1 MSLFLALIMV
11 CSLSIP
17 AFAATTQRLSTHC
30 KICGNSFAL
39 IKALSGTLENARTY
53 QEYYHIPDIPALEND
68 TSRSY
73 EVDST
78 LYVSTYN
85 GGKVCK
91 GCLENIINANWPY
104 KTAVSYDGQGKEA
117 YTVTVPASLTPG
129 TTGIIPGSMGVVKVE
144 GTWASNRKLC
154 VSAPSTVTLTNSID
168 GGTKVLDVMFQGI
181 AKIGD
186 NTAPISVTGNIL
198 VNKITN
204 ALFGTWTGT
213 ITYTVSM
220 IDVT

>member
-17 AFAATTQRLSTHC
+17 AFALTQRFNADC
-30 KICGNSFAL
+30 AICRNTFSVF
-39 IKALSGTLENARTY
+39 SGVENAVTY
-53 QEYYHIPDIPALEND
+53 QEYYHISDISGLEND
-68 TSRSY
+68 TQTYGIS
-73 EVDST
+73 EALCVGK
-78 LYVSTYN
+78 YN
-85 GGKVCK
+85 GGRICQS
-91 GCLENIINANWPY
+91 CLENKINANWPY

-117 YTVTVPASLTPG
+117 YTVTVPASLTLG
-129 TTGIIPGSMGVVKVE
+129 TTSIGSIGVVKVE

>member
-1 MSLFLALIMV
+1 MKKFMSLFLALIMV
-11 CSLSIP
+11 CSLSVP
-17 AFAATTQRLSTHC
+17 AFAVTQRFSTDC
-30 KICGNSFAL
+30 AICENTFSAIRGV
-39 IKALSGTLENARTY
+39 ENAVTY
-53 QEYYHIPDIPALEND
+53 QEYYHISDISGLEND
-68 TSRSY
+68 TP
-73 EVDST
+73 T
-78 LYVSTYN
+78 YVSSEALCVGKYN
-85 GGKVCK
+85 GSRICK
-91 GCLENIINANWPY
+91 SCLENIINANWPY
-104 KTAVSYDGQGKEA
+104 KTAVSYDGQGEEA

-129 TTGIIPGSMGVVKVE
+129 TTSIIPGSIGVVKVE

-154 VSAPSTVTLTNSID
+154 VSAPSNVTLTNSID

>member
-11 CSLSIP
+11 CSLSVP
-17 AFAATTQRLSTHC
+17 AFALTQRFSTDC
-30 KICGNSFAL
+30 AICGNTF
-39 IKALSGTLENARTY
+39 SGIRGVENAVTY
-53 QEYYHIPDIPALEND
+53 QEYYHISDISGLEND
-68 TSRSY
+68 TQAS
-73 EVDST
+73 
-78 LYVSTYN
+78 YVSSEALCVGKYN
-85 GGKVCK
+85 GGRICES
-91 GCLENIINANWPY
+91 CLENIINENWPY
-104 KTAVSYDGQGKEA
+104 KTAVSYDGQGEEA
-117 YTVTVPASLTPG
+117 YTVTVPASLTLG
-129 TTGIIPGSMGVVKVE
+129 TTSIGSIGVVKVK

-154 VSAPSTVTLTNSID
+154 VSAPRTVTLTNSID
-168 GGTKVLDVMFQGI
+168 GGTKELGVMFQSI

>member
-1 MSLFLALIMV
+1 MKKFMSLFLALIMV

-17 AFAATTQRLSTHC
+17 AFALTQRFNADC
-30 KICGNSFAL
+30 AICGNTFSVF
-39 IKALSGTLENARTY
+39 SGVENAVTY
-53 QEYYHIPDIPALEND
+53 QEYYHISDISGLEND
-68 TSRSY
+68 TQTYGIS
-73 EVDST
+73 EALCVGK
-78 LYVSTYN
+78 YN
-85 GGKVCK
+85 GGRICK
-91 GCLENIINANWPY
+91 SCLENIINANWPY
-104 KTAVSYDGQGKEA
+104 KTAVSYDGQGEEA

-129 TTGIIPGSMGVVKVE
+129 TTSIIPGSIGVVKVE

>member
-11 CSLSIP
+11 CSLSVP
-17 AFAATTQRLSTHC
+17 AFALAQPPRYSAKCAIC
-30 KICGNSFAL
+30 KNTFSVY
-39 IKALSGTLENARTY
+39 SEVENAVTY
-53 QEYYHIPDIPALEND
+53 QEYYHISDISGLEND
-68 TSRSY
+68 TQTYGIS
-73 EVDST
+73 EALCVGK
-78 LYVSTYN
+78 YN
-85 GGKVCK
+85 GGKICK
-91 GCLENIINANWPY
+91 SCLENIINENWPY

-129 TTGIIPGSMGVVKVE
+129 TTSIIPGSIGEVKVE

-168 GGTKVLDVMFQGI
+168 GGTKELNVMFQGI

-186 NTAPISVTGNIL
+186 NTAPISVKGSIL

>member
-1 MSLFLALIMV
+1 MKKFMSLFLALIMV
-11 CSLSIP
+11 CSLSTP
-17 AFAATTQRLSTHC
+17 AFALTQRFSTDCAIC
-30 KICGNSFAL
+30 KNTFSEIRGV
-39 IKALSGTLENARTY
+39 ENAVTY
-53 QEYYHIPDIPALEND
+53 QEYYHISDISGLEND
-68 TSRSY
+68 TQAS
-73 EVDST
+73 
-78 LYVSTYN
+78 YVSSEALCVGKYN
-85 GGKVCK
+85 GGRICK
-91 GCLENIINANWPY
+91 SCLENIINENWPY

-129 TTGIIPGSMGVVKVE
+129 TTSIIPGSMGVVTVE

-168 GGTKVLDVMFQGI
+168 GGTKELGVMFQRI

-186 NTAPISVTGNIL
+186 NTAPISVKGNIF

>member
-1 MSLFLALIMV
+1 MKKFMSLFLALIMV
-11 CSLSIP
+11 CSLSTP
-17 AFAATTQRLSTHC
+17 AFALAQPQRVSTNC
-30 KICGNSFAL
+30 AICRNTFSAYKGV
-39 IKALSGTLENARTY
+39 ENAVTY
-53 QEYYHIPDIPALEND
+53 QEYYHISDISGLEND
-68 TSRSY
+68 TQASY
-73 EVDST
+73 GISEALCVGK
-78 LYVSTYN
+78 YN
-85 GGKVCK
+85 GGKICK
-91 GCLENIINANWPY
+91 SCLENIINANWPY

-129 TTGIIPGSMGVVKVE
+129 IIPGSIGVVKVE

-168 GGTKVLDVMFQGI
+168 GGTKELGVMFQGI

-186 NTAPISVTGNIL
+186 NTAPISVKGNIF